1 MENNY
6 SQYIEPSLYWE
17 RNDSV
22 VYELGYAIIPN
33 RVLLPI
39 DYYPIPDINDLENGT
54 AAAARN
60 QTNATAY
67 VSVLCGFP
75 SFCSYSAYNV
85 CSNTTLVECDECSM
99 IGAGFFIFA
108 CVVLGAM
115 ILIGNSLVFWYNFRN
130 SIQDKF
136 SIMKASLSVADS
148 LAGIQIFGVVLYNVS
163 WTINS
168 TSQELDMKQLLYQ
181 DSPQA
186 IIGGMFY
193 IMSFTSSLFHLLYF
207 SGQRLFAVTYPINY
221 KIQSNA
227 HVAFGL
233 VLTWILGVI
242 SATVPA
248 WFPNTYTYSYYHTI
262 YLFLPS
268 IRNYSSTNNSSSGAA
283 LALVFVFSILPYC
296 LMVILTITSAL
307 QIRIRLIRSA
317 SLSKSMDKDLLKKK
331 EVKLIKTVAIM
342 QIGFTVTLVP
352 VVVILVLF
360 YAHVFSCKNVSTPYV
375 IGFYM
380 SMSNSLVNV
389 LVYSGRDSKF
399 RAWLKSIVTCKSV
412 PAKEDSHTSFSAT
425 RNHNAKATTETDNA
439 IQTSKIVSR

>member
-233 VLTWILGVI
+233 VLTW
-242 SATVPA
+242 
-248 WFPNTYTYSYYHTI
+248 
-262 YLFLPS
+262 
-268 IRNYSSTNNSSSGAA
+268 
-283 LALVFVFSILPYC
+283 
-296 LMVILTITSAL
+296 
-307 QIRIRLIRSA
+307 
-317 SLSKSMDKDLLKKK
+317 
-331 EVKLIKTVAIM
+331 
-342 QIGFTVTLVP
+342 
-352 VVVILVLF
+352 
-360 YAHVFSCKNVSTPYV
+360 
-375 IGFYM
+375 
-380 SMSNSLVNV
+380 
-389 LVYSGRDSKF
+389 
-399 RAWLKSIVTCKSV
+399 
-412 PAKEDSHTSFSAT
+412 
-425 RNHNAKATTETDNA
+425 
-439 IQTSKIVSR
+439 

>member
-1 MENNY
+1 MT
-6 SQYIEPSLYWE
+6 LK
-17 RNDSV
+17 
-22 VYELGYAIIPN
+22 
-33 RVLLPI
+33 
-39 DYYPIPDINDLENGT
+39 T
-54 AAAARN
+54 A
-60 QTNATAY
+60 QQQQHEIKPT
-67 VSVLCGFP
+67 P
-75 SFCSYSAYNV
+75 QHI
-85 CSNTTLVECDECSM
+85 M